1 MHLYGGIIMSKSSK
15 TTTKKLSKEHFLSY
29 IFVILIPLICIMI
42 GYIKGGISPFGDKD
56 MLTISK
62 SADDLYKYFDFFC
75 SKGFL
80 SEASLPILIN
90 VLYLILIPISC
101 FTMFIYLDNSF
112 IIDISPTSSINNNTE
127 DNNNSPKKKNIVLG
141 GSYLPKT
148 NIGKFIL
155 RLNPIRIV
163 LSISYGLS
171 MFFLSE
177 GADISFLPAMTIFP
191 LLMLGLNKLIEGKS
205 SKTFIIFLTI
215 SIYLSIYIS
224 IISFIFSLLYL
235 VVSLIEKRT
244 KALNIIKK
252 YITATIFAL
261 LISAAKII
269 PAIANHSLQGIISL
283 SFVRPAKINNPWNVF
298 SQFMFNSKV
307 ADLNMY
313 NSGVNLYGGLLILL
327 LFFGFIINKNIKI
340 SKRIGYFIITISL
353 LLGTVFSTPNYL
365 FNGFRAF
372 YNNTFVYGYIYIFL
386 LIIMAYETIT
396 NIDGINK
403 VLFSI
408 FSITLAAMI
417 ILTMKHAEIL
427 DSIKPL
433 YYSLEI
439 LFAYFL
445 IVLVYRDKSLSKVLF
460 TILISLL
467 CLFEVTFTYT
477 SNLANKGKVAYT
489 RPVKDTLT
497 YKHYRAEE
505 YIRGID
511 AEAKAL
517 YLDETGLDTNPLLYS
532 IEGYNYIITGKA
544 EDSVDPML
552 QYVTTIKEDGMV
564 RPLYVYKNPN
574 AISSAIWNENIT
586 SYKYDFNYP
595 FASANILS
603 EKYAECGA
611 LFSIVDG
618 NTEANPTSDQNIIS
632 FSFSAS
638 ELGPAYTRAYYSEYI
653 GDNSKIKPIPS
664 MQIRP
669 IDRYNNFIFQYA
681 LFDAK
686 TLEELT
692 QKVTSDTDN
701 QHISPDNKE
710 YQVNASQDGYLSLP
724 VKNTSDLR
732 VMVNG
737 KRANVSSFTA
747 NTILI
752 PIEEGTNSVRIYY
765 SKFFYILGVLIS
777 IAAIILIVKTTAK
790 SKKYKKLTSMIYH
803 FIYDNHIYFIV
814 IAIMTLIFI
823 LCQMYTGSYPFGTR
837 STLMDDGITQTFP
850 IYVSRARSIKAGN
863 GLSLFIN
870 SNMHI
875 WDILRMWILP
885 ESMYLFD
892 FTFTFFIYY
901 LLNPL
906 CLIYY
911 LTNRHL
917 HPYDKK
923 DKRLII
929 LGLIYGLSS
938 YAIIM
943 FVYAGFRLLI
953 YIPIVI
959 LGLEKLIYEKKS
971 VLYIIALAMIMMYDA
986 YPALM
991 LSEMLILFFISYRF
1005 DNIKHFVKTG
1015 TRFALSSIAAAGIAA
1030 FRLLPYFN
1038 MSSGSGYAEADSVK
1052 PSIFSFYKSFT
1063 ALLSDYR
1070 PLTYLRAISDDNSKA
1085 AIYIGMM
1092 MLIFI
1097 PLYAL
1102 NHNIS
1107 IATRIKKIVFIIL
1120 IYLAF
1125 NNEIL
1130 NYLFHGMHYQ
1140 SLVPNRFAI
1149 FFVFIIVTMIADT
1162 LPTINSYR
1170 NITLISVNTVVI
1182 CLYYLVHFIN
1192 RSYTEKSTIIGLI
1205 FLFIPLLTVI
1215 AEMFIDMIKH
1225 IKKNYLEKV
1234 IIYIM
1239 LIDILVNG
1247 AYLFVNNIGSSSTLL
1262 TEAAYVNNLLD
1273 NYPDMKKPYTEAVY
1287 LDSSNY
1293 NLPTLTG
1300 YASPVR
1306 FFSGI
1311 SSYALNTCNKYNIHY
1326 SANTIYYGT
1335 GNPLADMMMGIK
1347 YHIADSY
1354 TNATPMTPY
1363 PLTKSVNNMNVY
1375 ENPYSLSPGFFID
1388 NKYLSGLDKWDKRE
1402 DVYQNILEYQ
1412 NSFSKAFINKDIY
1425 EPIDI
1430 SFKKNNTVENIINNT
1445 PQEADDVK
1453 GSYYMIGVLENTSNS
1468 QRTSFKLPV
1477 YVHIDA
1483 SSVKPGKYYISVLD
1497 YIMYL
1502 GEINDSDI
1510 DLSVD
1515 IPADRYYS
1523 DETIKSTFSVGR
1535 FSDDNMNELHNLLAE
1550 NELMDVD
1557 THNGITTGTIT
1568 SNGDGILYISNEYSD
1583 GTKLKIDDN
1592 EVKTVPYIGGTAVPI
1607 SSGKH
1612 TVSIS
1617 SKSEYMNEGVIV
1629 SISTIIILLLITIY
1643 IKRKPNNTAI
1653 EEN

>member
-1 MHLYGGIIMSKSSK
+1 MSKSSK
-15 TTTKKLSKEHFLSY
+15 TNTKKLSKERFLSY
-29 IFVILIPLICIMI
+29 IFVLLIPLICVLI
-42 GYIKGGISPFGDKD
+42 GYIKGGIAPFGKKN

-62 SADDLYKYFDFFC
+62 SADDLYKYFDYFC
-75 SKGFL
+75 AKGFV
-80 SEASLPILIN
+80 SESALPILIN
-90 VLYLILIPISC
+90 ITYLFLIPICC
-101 FTMFIYLDNSF
+101 FSMFYYLDSRFITNTDFENSVN
-112 IIDISPTSSINNNTE
+112 SINEVNSNSDS
-127 DNNNSPKKKNIVLG
+127 DNKNKKNKDKKNIVLG

-148 NIGKFIL
+148 KLGNFFIN
-155 RLNPIRIV
+155 LNPIRIV

-177 GADISFLPAMTIFP
+177 GADISFLSAMAVFP
-191 LLMLGLNKLIEGKS
+191 LIILGLDKISEGRS
-205 SKTFIIFLTI
+205 SKLFIIC
-215 SIYLSIYIS
+215 LSISLYLNIYITIIS
-224 IISFIFSLLYL
+224 IIFTLFYL
-235 VVSLIEKRT
+235 VVNLIDK
-244 KALNIIKK
+244 KANTLNIIKR
-252 YITATIFAL
+252 YIMAIISAG
-261 LISAAKII
+261 LISLAVIV
-269 PAIANHSLQGIISL
+269 PAIANHSFSEILSL
-283 SFVRPAKINNPWNVF
+283 SFVRPSKINNPWNVF
-298 SQFMFNSKV
+298 SQLMFNSKV

-313 NSGVNLYGGLLILL
+313 NSGVNLYAGLLSML
-327 LFFGFIINKNIKI
+327 LFFGFITNSRITL
-340 SKRIGYFIITISL
+340 SKRIGFAAITILL

-372 YNNTFVYGYIYIFL
+372 YGNTFVFGYIYVFL
-386 LIIMAYETIT
+386 LIIMAYGTIT
-396 NIDGINK
+396 NINGINK
-403 VLFSI
+403 ILFSI
-408 FSITLAAMI
+408 FSIALAATI

-445 IVLVYRDKSLSKVLF
+445 IILVYRDKSLSKVLF
-460 TILISLL
+460 TILISFL
-467 CLFEVTFTYT
+467 CIFEVTFTFT
-477 SNLANKGKVAYT
+477 TNLANKGKIAYT
-489 RPVKDTLT
+489 RPIKDTLT
-497 YKHYRAEE
+497 YKQYKAEE
-505 YIRGID
+505 YIRSID
-511 AEAKAL
+511 SDAKAL
-517 YLDETGLDTNPLLYS
+517 YMDETGLDTNPLLYS
-532 IEGYNYIITGKA
+532 LEGYNYIITGKDT
-544 EDSVDPML
+544 DSVDPL
-552 QYVTTIKEDGMV
+552 LEYIATIKDEGML

-574 AISSAIWNENIT
+574 AINSAIWSSDIT
-586 SYKYDFNYP
+586 SYKYDSNYP
-595 FASANILS
+595 FISSNILS
-603 EKYAECGA
+603 EKYADCD
-611 LFSIVDG
+611 SIFTITEG
-618 NTEANPTSDQNIIS
+618 NTEANPTSDQNLIS

-638 ELGPAYTRAYYSEYI
+638 EIGPAYSRAYYTEYI
-653 GDNSKIKPIPS
+653 GDNSKIKPASS
-664 MQIRP
+664 MQVKP
-669 IDRYNNFIFQYA
+669 IDRYDNFIFQYA
-681 LFDAK
+681 LFNQNALNALNK
-686 TLEELT
+686 
-692 QKVTSDTDN
+692 KITSDTN
-701 QHISPDNKE
+701 NIHILPNNKE
-710 YQVNASQDGYLSLP
+710 YNITSDRDGYLSLP
-724 VKNTSDLR
+724 MTKRADLR
-732 VMVNG
+732 VIVNG
-737 KRANVSSFTA
+737 HKVDTLSFTSDTLLIPISSGNNTIRIYYTKLYYILGLILSILTIAFIIFNNSFKTKSKGQKSANKIVNIVTGKASSFT
-747 NTILI
+747 
-752 PIEEGTNSVRIYY
+752 TNNY
-765 SKFFYILGVLIS
+765 
-777 IAAIILIVKTTAK
+777 
-790 SKKYKKLTSMIYH
+790 
-803 FIYDNHIYFIV
+803 IYFII

-875 WDILRMWILP
+875 WDILRMWILL

-923 DKRLII
+923 DNRLII

-1125 NNEIL
+1125 NIEVL

-1149 FFVFIIVTMIADT
+1149 FFVFIIVTMIADI
-1162 LPTINSYR
+1162 LPTINTYR

-1205 FLFIPLLTVI
+1205 FLLIPLLTII

-1225 IKKNYLEKV
+1225 INV
-1234 IIYIM
+1234 
-1239 LIDILVNG
+1239 VNSMSC
-1247 AYLFVNNIGSSSTLL
+1247 L
-1262 TEAAYVNNLLD
+1262 
-1273 NYPDMKKPYTEAVY
+1273 
-1287 LDSSNY
+1287 
-1293 NLPTLTG
+1293 
-1300 YASPVR
+1300 
-1306 FFSGI
+1306 
-1311 SSYALNTCNKYNIHY
+1311 
-1326 SANTIYYGT
+1326 
-1335 GNPLADMMMGIK
+1335 
-1347 YHIADSY
+1347 
-1354 TNATPMTPY
+1354 
-1363 PLTKSVNNMNVY
+1363 
-1375 ENPYSLSPGFFID
+1375 
-1388 NKYLSGLDKWDKRE
+1388 
-1402 DVYQNILEYQ
+1402 
-1412 NSFSKAFINKDIY
+1412 
-1425 EPIDI
+1425 
-1430 SFKKNNTVENIINNT
+1430 
-1445 PQEADDVK
+1445 
-1453 GSYYMIGVLENTSNS
+1453 
-1468 QRTSFKLPV
+1468 
-1477 YVHIDA
+1477 
-1483 SSVKPGKYYISVLD
+1483 
-1497 YIMYL
+1497 
-1502 GEINDSDI
+1502 
-1510 DLSVD
+1510 
-1515 IPADRYYS
+1515 
-1523 DETIKSTFSVGR
+1523 
-1535 FSDDNMNELHNLLAE
+1535 
-1550 NELMDVD
+1550 
-1557 THNGITTGTIT
+1557 
-1568 SNGDGILYISNEYSD
+1568 
-1583 GTKLKIDDN
+1583 
-1592 EVKTVPYIGGTAVPI
+1592 
-1607 SSGKH
+1607 
-1612 TVSIS
+1612 
-1617 SKSEYMNEGVIV
+1617 
-1629 SISTIIILLLITIY
+1629 
-1643 IKRKPNNTAI
+1643 
-1653 EEN
+1653 